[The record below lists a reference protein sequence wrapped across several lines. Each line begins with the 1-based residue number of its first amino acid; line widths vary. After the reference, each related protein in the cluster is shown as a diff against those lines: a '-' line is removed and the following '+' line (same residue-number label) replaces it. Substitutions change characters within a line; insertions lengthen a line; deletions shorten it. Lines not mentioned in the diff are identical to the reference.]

1 MKNRTSTS
9 IAVLALI
16 VALGGTALADP
27 IAQVARKI
35 RGKDIAANAITG
47 PKVKNE
53 SLTGADVKNLT
64 AGDFQAGALAQA
76 TQGPQGAPGVAG
88 KNGVDGKN
96 GQDGAPGQAG
106 PAASSLTHTECNPLN
121 GSGVYVQCGSVTLN
135 LPAAGK
141 VFVMASLSYWI
152 SGNQATAGKCRITAD
167 GSFATGANDTMNVG
181 YNAAN
186 TNNGASLGGAPLG
199 TSLSAV
205 TGTLGAGSHTVGVEC
220 SESAVDLRFSDTAV
234 SAIYVGA

>member
-1 MKNRTSTS
+1 MKDRTSTS

-16 VALGGTALADP
+16 VALGGTAFADP

-35 RGKDIAANAITG
+35 RGKDIAANAVTG
-47 PKVKNE
+47 AKVKNE

-64 AGDFQAGALAQA
+64 AGDFQPGALPQG
-76 TQGPQGAPGVAG
+76 TQGPPGVAG
-88 KNGVDGKN
+88 KNGVNGTDGT
-96 GQDGAPGQAG
+96 DGAPGQAG
-106 PAASSLTHTECNPLN
+106 PAASDVTDTECNPLN

-167 GSFATGANDTMNVG
+167 GSFATAANDTMNVG

-186 TNNGASLGGAPLG
+186 GNNGASLGGAPLG

-220 SESAVDLRFSDTAV
+220 NESAADLRFSNTAV